1 MMYYLNKIVDG
12 LVNPFALGILLLVVA
27 AILLAKGRKKL
38 GGGLLGAGFAWLWI
52 WSMPMTA
59 SLVGYSLESQ
69 WPPQQAEKADEADAI
84 VLLGGGMNACP
95 DEVPYPNMYAASDRV
110 WHAARLYKA
119 GKAPLIIPT
128 GVGAK
133 DCERV
138 LLMDFGVPA
147 KAIVCEDEARNTE
160 ENALFVKK
168 LLEKIQQDKQG
179 QTPGKVQDISDP
191 KVLLVTS
198 ALHMPRA
205 KMLYERYAKG
215 LTIVPVSCDHEAT
228 IAWKMP
234 RRASD
239 FVPSVYSLA
248 TVSFAFKEYLG
259 YWGYRLLRR

>member
-1 MMYYLNKIVDG
+1 MYYLNKFVDG
-12 LVNPFALGILLLVVA
+12 LVNPFALGVLLLVVA
-27 AILLAKGRKKL
+27 ALLLARGRKKL

-52 WSMPMTA
+52 WSMPITA

-69 WPPQQAEKADEADAI
+69 WPPCLAETVEEADAI

-95 DEVPYPNMYAASDRV
+95 EKVPYPNICSAADRV

-128 GVGAK
+128 GVGAT

-138 LLMDFGVPA
+138 LLEDFGVPA

-160 ENALFVKK
+160 ENARFVKK
-168 LLEKIQQDKQG
+168 LLAKIRQDQQG
-179 QTPGKVQDISDP
+179 SAAGRVQDISDP
-191 KVLLVTS
+191 KILLVTS

-205 KMLYERYAKG
+205 KMMYERYAKG
-215 LTIVPVSCDHEAT
+215 LTIVPSSCDHEST

-234 RRASD
+234 LRASD
-239 FVPSVYSLA
+239 FVPNVYSLA

-259 YWGYRLLRR
+259 AWGYRLLRR